1 MKRIVRLTESDLIR
15 LVKRVINEEETLLP
29 PQDLSYGEWVESIKT
44 RLSLSKVKYIEENKT
59 WSFDEVS
66 FKGKE
71 LYGYVKNANWS
82 FLPDPKFEI
91 LNFKLDGAETI
102 NMDGVGYRGLDVG
115 VGFEIQRKGVGTFI
129 FYIYLE
135 KSTIMSSEEEESL
148 TNRGKN

>member
-1 MKRIVRLTESDLIR
+1 MKRIIRLTESDLIR

-44 RLSLSKVKYIEENKT
+44 RLSLSKIKYIGENKT

-66 FKGKE
+66 FKGKDW

-91 LNFKLDGAETI
+91 LNWRVPKL
-102 NMDGVGYRGLDVG
+102 
-115 VGFEIQRKGVGTFI
+115 
-129 FYIYLE
+129 
-135 KSTIMSSEEEESL
+135 
-148 TNRGKN
+148 